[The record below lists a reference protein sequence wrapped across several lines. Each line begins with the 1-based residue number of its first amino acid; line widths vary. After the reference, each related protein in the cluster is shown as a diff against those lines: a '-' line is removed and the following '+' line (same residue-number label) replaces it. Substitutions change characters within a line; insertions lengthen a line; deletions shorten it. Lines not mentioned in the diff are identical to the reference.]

1 MASKGINVKIART
14 VLIDSLNKKLNTMHK
29 NMQEYEK
36 ACEKYEKDKKKWEQD
51 VIAYATSKGKITDA
65 AVNMYPWRS
74 ESVNLANVSISYEF
88 PKDKVSQEPE
98 KPEKPYKSS
107 GYGRNYT
114 GGYEEQV
121 AEISNAIRVLQLS
134 NEETV
139 SASTYGAVSKYL

>member
-29 NMQEYEK
+29 DMQEYEK
-36 ACEKYEKDKKKWEQD
+36 ASKKYAQDKKKWEQD

-74 ESVNLANVSISYEF
+74 ESGSFANVSVSYEF
-88 PKDKVSQEPE
+88 PKDKVSQEPQN
-98 KPEKPYKSS
+98 PEKPYPAS
-107 GYGRNYT
+107 GYGRNRI